1 MNITLVQAEY
11 KPFETIFCPLSPEEF
26 EKLRQAGIVAKK
38 RVFDTCAYIEIST
51 SLENRA
57 FFIEKMSN
65 FPQSLVRNFA

>member
-1 MNITLVQAEY
+1 MILLSIIIPFFTLLINRQQLFLY
-11 KPFETIFCPLSPEEF
+11 SP
-26 EKLRQAGIVAKK
+26 KDVHPSRLT